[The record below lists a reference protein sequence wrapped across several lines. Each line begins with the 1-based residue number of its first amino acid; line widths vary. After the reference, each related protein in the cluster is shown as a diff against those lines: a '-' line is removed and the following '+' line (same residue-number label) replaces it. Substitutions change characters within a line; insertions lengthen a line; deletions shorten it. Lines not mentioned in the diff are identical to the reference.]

1 MRKFEDLPEDDMRRH
16 FPRFQPD
23 VFDENIKLVH
33 HVEAIAKK
41 KGVTPAQVALA
52 WIRTMS
58 GRNGLPQIIPIPGA
72 TTESRVLENSKEL
85 ILTEDEMNDLEDILS
100 KFVVQ
105 GARYGGAG
113 AAHMNG

>member
-1 MRKFEDLPEDDMRRH
+1 MRRH

-23 VFDENIKLVH
+23 VLDENIKLVH
-33 HVEAIAKK
+33 HVEGIAKK

-58 GRNGLPQIIPIPGA
+58 GRNDLPQIVPIPGA
-72 TTESRVLENSKEL
+72 TVESRVLENSKEL
-85 ILTEDEMNDLEDILS
+85 FLAEEEMEELEEILS
-100 KFVVQ
+100 KFEVQ
-105 GARYGGAG
+105 GARYGGPG